1 MAGSFSVQQRCLL
14 SLLLVS
20 AAAASA
26 ALSPGLENAVNRVN
40 RNSVLVDRL
49 QSGGDTEPISIRQAS
64 NSENQCDYDYL
75 EANETVASCGDLS
88 FTLAG
93 FTISGDSVPVS
104 PACANPRASIGDQR
118 SACIRKYILDLAT
131 GKPTPQCKF
140 SKPQKTTRRGCCP
153 GYGGE
158 NCQQVVCFPK
168 DGGCQNG
175 GRCVKPDKCEC
186 QSGFQGAMCDE
197 DLAELQKD
205 TRLRYC
211 FSDASC
217 KVKNTKFGRKTTP
230 FSDCCSAGGNS
241 FGYSGVCT
249 ACTSST
255 GTRSL
260 GTPTG
265 HSEIVPF
272 DTCSSFGPNSIS
284 TFDGL
289 TYEFE
294 GRCSYLLAGS
304 INPSRRWFVKVA
316 MVNCDTFKSCQKT
329 LRFRLDDL
337 HEFVAVG
344 QSLQV
349 YQISGLDGA
358 QMLKVNDSF
367 QGLFDDARDYSG
379 VRFIRRGDSIIMT
392 SRSLGLRLRWDS
404 IGSVQLTLDR
414 PVHSNQDLQGL
425 CGNYDGDKK
434 NEFGEFAN
442 PSAFGNAWKAQ
453 DCPDSANVPVHCPD
467 TKTTASAEMECRQID
482 SIFFPCHDRIPPQE
496 FFQRCVQD
504 ACLAIRRG
512 EPTSEVVCRHL
523 SAYAGLCSLGGIC
536 IDWRSSNLCPTNC
549 SEPNMYWKE
558 CASECPTT
566 CANYDQVK
574 SELCQVTTSP
584 RCECE
589 PDYVHHKGK
598 CVRKTDCPCRYNGK
612 EFPAGGTFNTQCESC
627 QCIQGRW
634 SCYKRASCPKTC
646 LVTGSSFR
654 TFDGAQLDFN
664 GRTCEYVLL
673 EPAPNVTDSRLNVT
687 ITQRVRTENVLI
699 TDPNQ
704 LANLPKRVHIS
715 YAAYR
720 IELVATSLNYGSRAS
735 VFINDEDVTNS
746 LPFSNQDDHL
756 LVKQITSL
764 TTMVK
769 IGSHITVYFD
779 GFRNIEIK
787 ANERVRSNVKGLC
800 GNYDG
805 DTENDLHPRNSDMFG
820 SVTELAESY
829 ITGVCT
835 DSPIPLRQ
843 AAFAD
848 QVSGSDHCQLALLT
862 GDSFKACRESN
873 KVDLNG
879 HYLRSCRRE
888 VASGG
893 VQGQQFLFCSSLVQ
907 AAIECKNQGYDVDFY
922 RDSVLSLCAPPC
934 RVGGGTFSLCSRTCR
949 STCSDL
955 ESTEICEEGCF
966 PGCDCQ
972 YDSQYRDHHG
982 TCVRKSE
989 CTCRDRFNPD
999 SAIYKAGDVLQR
1011 SCTNCTCSNGAFVCE
1026 DEACEDKV
1034 VCPKNQVFMD
1044 LVPSCQRCEDY
1055 NNCPRSAMLQK
1066 RCGCPGGQVKK
1077 SDGTCVPANQCPCK
1091 LLKKEYPP
1099 MHKLK
1104 MACKRFVC
1112 KDQTWKQIGK
1122 DRKCEAVCK
1131 AQGDP
1136 HYFTFDKKKFN
1147 FQGKCQY
1154 TLVSFDGD
1162 ASRGLPKFHI
1172 SAQNV
1177 PCGSKQV
1184 TCTKFVRIIIG
1195 DERYTLVR
1203 GQEKDEF
1210 PAPFASYGVK
1220 LEHLTLYTQV
1230 VSDVL
1235 GLRILWDRKTRV
1247 LIYLRKDYR
1256 RQVSGLC
1263 GNYDGNAGN
1272 DFTFNNLPMASVDEW
1287 AEKYRTGAES
1297 CPAEDGS
1304 RNSNGW
1310 RDICEQNPGR
1320 KTWSELTCGVI
1331 KNPNGPFKD
1340 CLLALDDD
1348 TVQTFYEN
1356 CIFDACGCDSGGD
1369 CECVCSAMAGFA
1381 DHCSDVGVHV
1391 KWRSMDNCPLMCDGG
1406 KRYMP
1411 CMEPCPQTCRNLGDE
1426 PAPHC
1431 QNAACTEGC
1440 GCPRER
1446 LTRTASASRLA
1457 CAPASETALS
1467 TSTASLTLMKPPV
1480 ASAPAGPT
1488 LSLAAR

>member
-1 MAGSFSVQQRCLL
+1 RIRCASPPTLWPTAAKPTFTVHFKARNFDKLERQDVINRVFTAVKSVSPDWSVDHDRASVVIDVNVLQRVTCLSLLRNFRRYRKYNLSERDLALLLLNSKTAPNCQLRFLMAGSFSVQQRCLL
-14 SLLLVS
+14 SLLLCPPRRPRRRS
-20 AAAASA
+20 ARGWKMRSTG
-26 ALSPGLENAVNRVN
+26 STGTPCWWT
-40 RNSVLVDRL
+40 RL

-104 PACANPRASIGDQR
+104 PACANPRASIAER
-118 SACIRKYILDLAT
+118 PASRKYILDLAT

-186 QSGFQGAMCDE
+186 QSGFQGAMWRRG
-197 DLAELQKD
+197 LGRRTPAFA
-205 TRLRYC
+205 TAFPTPAAR
-211 FSDASC
+211 
-217 KVKNTKFGRKTTP
+217 KNTKFGRKTTP

-255 GTRSL
+255 GNR
-260 GTPTG
+260 
-265 HSEIVPF
+265 PF

-392 SRSLGLRLRWDS
+392 SRSLGLRLRWGLHRFRAAHT
-404 IGSVQLTLDR
+404 GSASAQQPR
-414 PVHSNQDLQGL
+414 PAVSPEFSPEFYTNSHPNSPNSKLPQGL

-612 EFPAGGTFNTQCESC
+612 EFPAGGTFNTH

-862 GDSFKACRESN
+862 GDSFKACASPT
-873 KVDLNG
+873 
-879 HYLRSCRRE
+879 SCRRE

-922 RDSVLSLCAPPC
+922 RDSVLSL
-934 RVGGGTFSLCSRTCR
+934 
-949 STCSDL
+949 
-955 ESTEICEEGCF
+955 
-966 PGCDCQ
+966 
-972 YDSQYRDHHG
+972 
-982 TCVRKSE
+982 
-989 CTCRDRFNPD
+989 
-999 SAIYKAGDVLQR
+999 
-1011 SCTNCTCSNGAFVCE
+1011 
-1026 DEACEDKV
+1026 
-1034 VCPKNQVFMD
+1034 
-1044 LVPSCQRCEDY
+1044 
-1055 NNCPRSAMLQK
+1055 
-1066 RCGCPGGQVKK
+1066 
-1077 SDGTCVPANQCPCK
+1077 
-1091 LLKKEYPP
+1091 
-1099 MHKLK
+1099 
-1104 MACKRFVC
+1104 
-1112 KDQTWKQIGK
+1112 
-1122 DRKCEAVCK
+1122 
-1131 AQGDP
+1131 
-1136 HYFTFDKKKFN
+1136 
-1147 FQGKCQY
+1147 
-1154 TLVSFDGD
+1154 
-1162 ASRGLPKFHI
+1162 
-1172 SAQNV
+1172 
-1177 PCGSKQV
+1177 
-1184 TCTKFVRIIIG
+1184 
-1195 DERYTLVR
+1195 
-1203 GQEKDEF
+1203 
-1210 PAPFASYGVK
+1210 
-1220 LEHLTLYTQV
+1220 
-1230 VSDVL
+1230 
-1235 GLRILWDRKTRV
+1235 
-1247 LIYLRKDYR
+1247 
-1256 RQVSGLC
+1256 
-1263 GNYDGNAGN
+1263 
-1272 DFTFNNLPMASVDEW
+1272 
-1287 AEKYRTGAES
+1287 
-1297 CPAEDGS
+1297 
-1304 RNSNGW
+1304 
-1310 RDICEQNPGR
+1310 
-1320 KTWSELTCGVI
+1320 
-1331 KNPNGPFKD
+1331 
-1340 CLLALDDD
+1340 
-1348 TVQTFYEN
+1348 
-1356 CIFDACGCDSGGD
+1356 
-1369 CECVCSAMAGFA
+1369 
-1381 DHCSDVGVHV
+1381 
-1391 KWRSMDNCPLMCDGG
+1391 
-1406 KRYMP
+1406 
-1411 CMEPCPQTCRNLGDE
+1411 
-1426 PAPHC
+1426 
-1431 QNAACTEGC
+1431 
-1440 GCPRER
+1440 
-1446 LTRTASASRLA
+1446 
-1457 CAPASETALS
+1457 
-1467 TSTASLTLMKPPV
+1467 
-1480 ASAPAGPT
+1480 
-1488 LSLAAR
+1488 

>member
-1 MAGSFSVQQRCLL
+1 DSAWSGSGLAAAGWGLRRPLWQPCEHLPTKASVDAECRTAYSSVSRCRTRACRGSSMSPTLSLKRLWRRPPEATAVAASAAAISCGCWPVEATCASGLQDIGEAFESLWTAFVAADRVTAAKPTFTVHFKARNFDKLERQDVINRVFTAVKSVSPTGQLTTTAASVVIDVNVLQRVTCLSLLRNFRRYRKYNLSEVVAHSAARRLGRLMRQSLGRLMRRRLGRLMRRRLARLMRRRLGRLMRRRLARLMRREAGKTDAAEAGKTDRGGLPEGRQPELLQSDLAQQLSQANRSFDSNLQIPIARSRLATQLQNSTELCASSWLAAFLFNSGVCCR
-14 SLLLVS
+14 LLLVS
-20 AAAASA
+20 PRRPRRRSA
-26 ALSPGLENAVNRVN
+26 RGWKMRSTGSTGTP
-40 RNSVLVDRL
+40 VLVDRL

-140 SKPQKTTRRGCCP
+140 SKRPPARLLP

-205 TRLRYC
+205 TAS
-211 FSDASC
+211 FATAFPSASC
-217 KVKNTKFGRKTTP
+217 SEERKFGRKTTP

-241 FGYSGVCT
+241 FGYSGVLH

-255 GTRSL
+255 GTSALPPATPRSSRS
-260 GTPTG
+260 TPARA
-265 HSEIVPF
+265 S
-272 DTCSSFGPNSIS
+272 GPNSIS
-284 TFDGL
+284 TFERAYA
-289 TYEFE
+289 YEFE
-294 GRCSYLLAGS
+294 GRLLYLAGREHQPQPAVVCQGRHGELRHLQVLPE
-304 INPSRRWFVKVA
+304 NPPVPPGRSATSSW
-316 MVNCDTFKSCQKT
+316 
-329 LRFRLDDL
+329 
-337 HEFVAVG
+337 VG
-344 QSLQV
+344 RQSLQV

-358 QMLKVNDSF
+358 QMLK
-367 QGLFDDARDYSG
+367 GLQR

-414 PVHSNQDLQGL
+414 PGL

-434 NEFGEFAN
+434 NEFGEFGQ
-442 PSAFGNAWKAQ
+442 PVRFRQCWKAQ
-453 DCPDSANVPVHCPD
+453 DCPDSANVPVHCRTRRQRP
-467 TKTTASAEMECRQID
+467 APRMECRQID
-482 SIFFPCHDRIPPQE
+482 SIFFPCHDRIPAGRSSSSAASRTLAWPSAGASPPA
-496 FFQRCVQD
+496 RWSAATCV
-504 ACLAIRRG
+504 
-512 EPTSEVVCRHL
+512 
-523 SAYAGLCSLGGIC
+523 AYAGLCSLGGIC

-574 SELCQVTTSP
+574 SELC
-584 RCECE
+584 ECE

-598 CVRKTDCPCRYNGK
+598 CVRKTDCPAGTTARSSR
-612 EFPAGGTFNTQCESC
+612 PAELHTAVRELPVYPGSLELLQ
-627 QCIQGRW
+627 
-634 SCYKRASCPKTC
+634 RASCPKTC
-646 LVTGSSFR
+646 LVTAFECFR

-664 GRTCEYVLL
+664 GRTCE
-673 EPAPNVTDSRLNVT
+673 
-687 ITQRVRTENVLI
+687 RVRTENVLI

-704 LANLPKRVHIS
+704 LANLPKRVHS
-715 YAAYR
+715 HYAAYR

-756 LVKQITSL
+756 LPHHRL
-764 TTMVK
+764 
-769 IGSHITVYFD
+769 FRRLR
-779 GFRNIEIK
+779 RNIEIK

-805 DTENDLHPRNSDMFG
+805 DTENDLHPRNSTSG
-820 SVTELAESY
+820 RVLHQPESAP
-829 ITGVCT
+829 TRRFLCVR
-835 DSPIPLRQ
+835 P
-843 AAFAD
+843 AFAD

-922 RDSVLSLCAPPC
+922 RDSVLSLC
-934 RVGGGTFSLCSRTCR
+934 VGGGTFSLCSRTCR

-999 SAIYKAGDVLQR
+999 SAIYKAGDLH
-1011 SCTNCTCSNGAFVCE
+1011 TNCTCSNGAFVCE

-1044 LVPSCQRCEDY
+1044 LRCEDY

-1210 PAPFASYGVK
+1210 PAPFASYG
-1220 LEHLTLYTQV
+1220 
-1230 VSDVL
+1230 
-1235 GLRILWDRKTRV
+1235 
-1247 LIYLRKDYR
+1247 
-1256 RQVSGLC
+1256 
-1263 GNYDGNAGN
+1263 
-1272 DFTFNNLPMASVDEW
+1272 
-1287 AEKYRTGAES
+1287 
-1297 CPAEDGS
+1297 
-1304 RNSNGW
+1304 
-1310 RDICEQNPGR
+1310 
-1320 KTWSELTCGVI
+1320 
-1331 KNPNGPFKD
+1331 
-1340 CLLALDDD
+1340 
-1348 TVQTFYEN
+1348 
-1356 CIFDACGCDSGGD
+1356 
-1369 CECVCSAMAGFA
+1369 
-1381 DHCSDVGVHV
+1381 
-1391 KWRSMDNCPLMCDGG
+1391 
-1406 KRYMP
+1406 
-1411 CMEPCPQTCRNLGDE
+1411 
-1426 PAPHC
+1426 
-1431 QNAACTEGC
+1431 
-1440 GCPRER
+1440 
-1446 LTRTASASRLA
+1446 
-1457 CAPASETALS
+1457 
-1467 TSTASLTLMKPPV
+1467 
-1480 ASAPAGPT
+1480 
-1488 LSLAAR
+1488 